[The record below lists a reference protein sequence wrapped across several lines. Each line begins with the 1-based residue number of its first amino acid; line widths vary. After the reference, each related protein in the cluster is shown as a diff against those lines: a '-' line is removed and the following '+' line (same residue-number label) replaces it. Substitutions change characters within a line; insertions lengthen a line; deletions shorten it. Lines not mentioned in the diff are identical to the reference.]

1 MSALGR
7 RQLLDSDKN
16 MESESRHPLILFD
29 GICNL
34 CESSVQF
41 VIRHDKNARYRFA
54 SLQSD
59 AAQRVLKEYI
69 YDDEELGSVL
79 LVADGRIYQKSRA
92 ALRIAKYL
100 DGAWPIMYYLFA
112 WIPTGLADVVYDF
125 IGDRRYQWFGKK
137 DECWLPDEQLRKR
150 FIED

>member
-1 MSALGR
+1 MKSGP
-7 RQLLDSDKN
+7 RQ
-16 MESESRHPLILFD
+16 PLILFD

-41 VIRHDKNARYRFA
+41 VIRHDKSARYRFA

-59 AAQRVLKEYI
+59 AAQRVLREYA

-100 DGAWPIMYYLFA
+100 DGGWPILYYLFF
-112 WIPTGLADVVYDF
+112 WIPPVLADVIYDF
-125 IGDRRYQWFGKK
+125 IGNRRYQWFGQK
-137 DECWLPDEQLRKR
+137 DECWIPDEHLRKR
-150 FIED
+150 FVKD